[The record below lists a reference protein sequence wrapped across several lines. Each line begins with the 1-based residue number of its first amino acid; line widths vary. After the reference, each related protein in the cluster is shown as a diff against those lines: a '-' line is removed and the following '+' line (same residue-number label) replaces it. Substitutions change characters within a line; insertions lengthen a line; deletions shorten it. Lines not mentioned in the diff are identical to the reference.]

1 MGVTLL
7 TKTLANAHVCF
18 IFLTI
23 CICYSQKKYT
33 ITWQWIAYHEIF
45 VFAVSKSALR
55 VSIYFGGYFEGPKI
69 WISLIFIIYSDLA
82 CDQVP
87 YKLIST

>member
-1 MGVTLL
+1 MHMCASYFWPFVYVT
-7 TKTLANAHVCF
+7 H
-18 IFLTI
+18 
-23 CICYSQKKYT
+23 KKNT